1 MKKRIANLKER
12 INTCLNSKN
21 EWNEERAN
29 EILSYFIPRAAVW
42 SEDTKTF
49 YYANSGTD
57 WDLNYC
63 IEYLNKED
71 RIWWNCNSKPF
82 GGKIKTYLVE
92 EFELD
97 GFTKEIVYTN
107 DEGWVEILF
116 KSN

>member
-12 INTCLNSKN
+12 INTCLNSRN
-21 EWNEERAN
+21 EWDEVKAN
-29 EILSYFIPRAAVW
+29 EILSYFIPRASVW

-57 WDLNYC
+57 WELNYC
-63 IEYLNKED
+63 IEYLDKED
-71 RIWWNCNSKPF
+71 CIWWNCNSKPF

-92 EFELD
+92 KFELD

>member
-1 MKKRIANLKER
+1 MKKRISNLKER
-12 INTCLNSKN
+12 INTCLNSRN
-21 EWNEERAN
+21 EWDEVKAN

-71 RIWWNCNSKPF
+71 RIWWNPARSRRLYVLRGSQFPHS
-82 GGKIKTYLVE
+82 GR
-92 EFELD
+92 
-97 GFTKEIVYTN
+97 
-107 DEGWVEILF
+107 
-116 KSN
+116 